1 MREKTWAFAKSNKFS
16 GIGNRFVL
24 DVRISCRYDA
34 AVTISSAGDNAMPK
48 LEELMT
54 PSELVAAIRDGA
66 VKDELVKQYKA
77 SEQELAM
84 MLLPLYRRGEF
95 TKEEFNDFF
104 KGIPIRRENE
114 ARPPDAPDDGSA
126 PQIEYEPPSEIVK
139 SLSRAT
145 DQLENDGDT
154 PSASESAA
162 ASPEESVVP
171 ESAGTTNVLDV
182 ILAKVTSI
190 DIRLSEIEKKLY
202 SR

>member
-1 MREKTWAFAKSNKFS
+1 MRQKTWAFAKSDKYS

-24 DVRISCRYDA
+24 DVRKTCRYD
-34 AVTISSAGDNAMPK
+34 VGTTISSAGDTAMAK

-54 PSELVAAIRDGA
+54 PSELVDAIRDGA
-66 VKDELVKQYKA
+66 AKDELVKKYRA

-95 TKEEFNDFF
+95 TKEEFNNFF
-104 KGIPIRRENE
+104 KGIPIKREDE
-114 ARPPDAPDDGSA
+114 SLPPDAPDDGSA

-139 SLSRAT
+139 SLSEAA
-145 DQLENDGDT
+145 QSESGGDT
-154 PSASESAA
+154 LPDFDSAA
-162 ASPEESVVP
+162 VIHEENVVP

-190 DIRLSEIEKKLY
+190 DIRLSEIEKKLD